1 MSGIGFAAP
10 ALLALLPL
18 AAALLW
24 WRWWRHPGAT
34 PALLVVDIAPLAAAA
49 ERASWRV
56 RLRWVPG
63 ALRLLA
69 LALLV
74 VALARPQRGLAVVS
88 LPEEGIDIVLA
99 LDISGS
105 MAERT
110 QPGTP
115 AGGPTR
121 LEAAREVIAAF
132 TGMLAGDRVG
142 LVVFQSR
149 ALVLSPLTLD
159 HVALRRT
166 VRGLESGLL
175 PDGTAVGLGLAEA
188 LNVLRD
194 SNARSR
200 VIVLLTDGANNAGEV
215 APAQAAQLAKALGIR
230 VYTVGF
236 VSRAAGGGA
245 SVDEATLRRVAAE
258 TQAAYYDAATEKE
271 LQRAYDAIGELERSR
286 VAERRF
292 TAYREFGPWL
302 ALAAIALLVVE
313 AGLRATVWRR
323 HP

>member
-1 MSGIGFAAP
+1 MNGIGFATP
-10 ALLALLPL
+10 WLLALLPL
-18 AAALLW
+18 AAALLA
-24 WRWWRHPGAT
+24 WRRWRRPAVS
-34 PALLVVDIAPLAAAA
+34 PALLVVALAPIAAAA
-49 ERASWRV
+49 GRAGWRV
-56 RLRWVPG
+56 RTRWAPG
-63 ALRLLA
+63 ALRVLA

-74 VALARPQRGLAVVS
+74 VALARPQRGLAVAS

-105 MAERT
+105 MSERT
-110 QPGTP
+110 QPGVGG
-115 AGGPTR
+115 GGPTR
-121 LEAAREVIAAF
+121 LEAAREVIADF
-132 TGMLAGDRVG
+132 TGSIEGDRVG

-236 VSRAAGGGA
+236 VSRSAGGGA
-245 SVDEATLRRVAAE
+245 GVDETTLRRIAAE
-258 TQAAYYDAATEKE
+258 TQAAYYDAATEEE
-271 LQRAYDAIGELERSR
+271 LQRAYEAIGALERSR

-292 TAYREFGPWL
+292 TSYREFGPWL
-302 ALAAIALLVVE
+302 ALAAIGLLVAE